1 MAAQPLSP
9 LRPIDG
15 LWRDPVL
22 LAMVAF
28 TLLGCTLFLGF
39 PGNPVPKIQ
48 VYWAVQVPLDAAL
61 AAGAWRLRQLAL
73 ARYRQFWS
81 SIAFA
86 GAAFVIGDG
95 YQFLFTVF
103 APGRASI
110 DGGTVQSAFFTV
122 GMCSNVLAC
131 LIFPQGLRSRREKI
145 IFWLDSATVLVG
157 GAVLAWC
164 FAVNPIDRQT
174 DRVTASITVALVIV
188 AAFSATKVALTTAPP
203 MARIA
208 AWPMVAAPIVQG
220 ISTFSFGVY
229 GQQEHAY
236 VFAVR
241 LLPSLLIA
249 VGPRIQEI
257 TVRIEGNQP
266 RPKRRPYSLLPYG
279 MIALTF
285 VMFFVVLPDHVSIQ
299 LWGAIAGVVV
309 ITALV
314 AGRQLMAF
322 QDNVVLI
329 RRLDVALNGLKDQEV
344 LLRRQA
350 SHDALT
356 NLANRVYFHEETTR
370 LLGRDQRSKNHTVL
384 LIDLD
389 DFKTINDTM
398 GHAAGDALLVV
409 VARRLQAAVRAGD
422 LVARLGGDEFA
433 VLLSDADSAT
443 AAQISEDILRRIAED
458 IELLQ
463 HTVAVRA
470 SIGIAAAEPGG
481 RDEPSTLLSNA
492 DIAMYEAKRRGK
504 GTWVRYDD
512 EMGLRISAEADMIRE
527 MAVALDA
534 GQFALMYQPIVRLD
548 DMALTGVEAL
558 IRWFHPT
565 RGLVSPVDFIPLAER
580 SGHIVA
586 IGRWVLQESC
596 RQAVE
601 WRARYPEAEHM
612 TVGVNV
618 AGRQLRTGT
627 FVDEVI
633 QVLTETQLPASCL
646 SIEVTET
653 AVLDDQESADAML
666 QLRQLGVK
674 LALDDFGTAASSL
687 GLLLTCPVTTL
698 KLDRSFVESIT
709 TVGRQ
714 AAVATAVSQM
724 ATALDFVSV
733 AEGIETEEQ
742 CRLLQ
747 SLGYQYGQ
755 GYLFSRP
762 VPADRMG
769 DYWAAAQQR
778 DMVGHVRGNVAR
790 WADIPS

>member
-1 MAAQPLSP
+1 VARQQVGRR
-9 LRPIDG
+9 RPIDS

-22 LAMVAF
+22 ATMAAF
-28 TLLGCTLFLGF
+28 TALGCMLFLAF
-39 PGNPVPKIQ
+39 PAHPAPRLQIF
-48 VYWAVQVPLDAAL
+48 WAFQVPLDAAL
-61 AAGAWRLRQLAL
+61 GIGAWRLRQLAP
-73 ARYRQFWS
+73 ARYRRFWS

-86 GAAFVIGDG
+86 GAAFVLGDG

-103 APGRASI
+103 APDRASI
-110 DGGTVQSAFFTV
+110 DGGTVQSAFFTI

-131 LIFPQGLRSRREKI
+131 LLFPQGLKTRREKI

-164 FAVNPIDRQT
+164 FAVNPVDRKT

-188 AAFSATKVALTTAPP
+188 AAFSATKVALTKAPP

-208 AWPMVAAPIVQG
+208 AWPMVCAPIVQG
-220 ISTFSFGVY
+220 VATFSFGVF
-229 GQQEHAY
+229 GQQEHGY

-266 RPKRRPYSLLPYG
+266 RPKRRPYSLLPYS
-279 MIALTF
+279 MVAATF
-285 VMFFVVLPDHVSIQ
+285 VMFFLVLPSQVSIR
-299 LWGAIAGVVV
+299 LWGAITGIVV
-309 ITALV
+309 ITVLV

-322 QDNVVLI
+322 QDNTVLI
-329 RRLDVALNGLKDQEV
+329 GRLDVALRGLKEQEGQ
-344 LLRRQA
+344 LRRQA

-356 NLANRVYFHEETTR
+356 GLANRVLFHQEMTH
-370 LLGRDQRSKNHTVL
+370 LLDGQAHPACHAVL

-398 GHAAGDALLVV
+398 GHAAGDALLQV
-409 VARRLQAAVRAGD
+409 VAGRLQAAVRPGD

-433 VLLSDADSAT
+433 VLLAGTDPSSAADVC
-443 AAQISEDILRRIAED
+443 EDILRRIGED

-463 HTVAVRA
+463 YTVAVRA
-470 SIGIAAAEPGG
+470 SVGVALTRADS
-481 RDEPSTLLSNA
+481 RLEPSVLLSNA
-492 DIAMYEAKRRGK
+492 DIAMYEAKQRGK
-504 GTWVRYDD
+504 GTWVLYDG
-512 EMGLRISAEADMIRE
+512 EMGLRISAEADLIRD
-527 MAVALDA
+527 MGVALDA
-534 GQFALMYQPIVRLD
+534 GQFSLEYQPIVRLD
-548 DMALTGVEAL
+548 DMTLTGVEAL
-558 IRWFHPT
+558 VRWWHPT
-565 RGLVSPVDFIPLAER
+565 RGLISPEEFIPLAER

-586 IGRWVLQESC
+586 IGRWVLQEAC
-596 RQAVE
+596 RQAAD
-601 WRARYPEAEHM
+601 WRSRYPQAAQLS
-612 TVGVNV
+612 VGVNV

-627 FVDEVI
+627 FVEEVA
-633 QVLTETQLPASCL
+633 QVLAETALPASCL

-666 QLRQLGVK
+666 RLRQLGVK

-724 ATALDFVSV
+724 ATALQFASV
-733 AEGIETEEQ
+733 AEGIETQEQ
-742 CRLLQ
+742 CLLLHG
-747 SLGYQYGQ
+747 LGYDYGQ

-762 VPADRMG
+762 VPAERMSE
-769 DYWAAAQQR
+769 YWAAAEQAPFGR
-778 DMVGHVRGNVAR
+778 VRV
-790 WADIPS
+790 P